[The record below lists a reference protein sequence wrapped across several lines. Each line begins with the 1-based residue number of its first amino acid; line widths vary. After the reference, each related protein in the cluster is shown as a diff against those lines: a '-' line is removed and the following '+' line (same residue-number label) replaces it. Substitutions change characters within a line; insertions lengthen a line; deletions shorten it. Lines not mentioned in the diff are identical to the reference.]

1 MIDTTIYDLLAV
13 FTDAA
18 INDDKLPVPD
28 GGTILTPSFN
38 REQVDIIRMSL
49 EKQMPRVPDRVAGHP
64 ACSRCGKMP
73 FSGDVYC
80 SCCGQRR
87 AKE

>member
-18 INDDKLPVPD
+18 ITNDEHTDVNNIHVLKF
-28 GGTILTPSFN
+28 GE
-38 REQVDIIRMSL
+38 REVDVIRMAL

-64 ACSRCGKMP
+64 ACSRCGTVLCH
-73 FSGDVYC
+73 GDAYC
-80 SCCGQRR
+80 CRCGQRR
-87 AKE
+87 EKA